1 MAEVN
6 QDLVQQLEA
15 NLASFEAAGL
25 TEDAKAIKAKLAE
38 VEGDKAAASASDE
51 DFGTGRYEER
61 TVAQL
66 KALAESK
73 GLPTSGTKDEL
84 IETLREG

>member
-25 TEDAKAIKAKLAE
+25 TDEAESVKKKLAD
-38 VEGDKAAASASDE
+38 VKGGKSP
-51 DFGTGRYEER
+51 
-61 TVAQL
+61 TVAAKTTQKSTSRK
-66 KALAESK
+66 KA
-73 GLPTSGTKDEL
+73 
-84 IETLREG
+84 